1 MITYKTRGT
10 CSVAIELDIDGNNKI
25 THCKFI
31 QGCKGNTTGLARMVI
46 GRDADEVRDTLRGIP
61 CRGDTSCPDQLSN
74 AIDEWKRKNAG

>member
-46 GRDADEVRDTLRGIP
+46 GR
-61 CRGDTSCPDQLSN
+61 
-74 AIDEWKRKNAG
+74 K